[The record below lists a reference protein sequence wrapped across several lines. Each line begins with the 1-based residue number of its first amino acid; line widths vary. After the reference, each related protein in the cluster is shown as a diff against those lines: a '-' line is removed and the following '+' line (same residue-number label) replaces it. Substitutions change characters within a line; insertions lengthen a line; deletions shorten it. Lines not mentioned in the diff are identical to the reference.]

1 LQIGRE
7 KKKISQC
14 GVLNP
19 YPGDVNAA
27 KIRIGEGVEC
37 RWGHIDVGYFASGAA
52 VGDVQLDTLVLVWEK
67 GRSGRL
73 ISIDRLFIW
82 LLPLRL
88 TCDYDLAIADGVVV
102 GVHIIVA
109 TAKQR

>member
-37 RWGHIDVGYFASGAA
+37 RWGHIDVAYFASGAA
-52 VGDVQLDTLVLVWEK
+52 VGDVQLDTLVLV
-67 GRSGRL
+67 
-73 ISIDRLFIW
+73 
-82 LLPLRL
+82 
-88 TCDYDLAIADGVVV
+88 CDYDLAIADGVVV

-109 TAKQR
+109 RECVK